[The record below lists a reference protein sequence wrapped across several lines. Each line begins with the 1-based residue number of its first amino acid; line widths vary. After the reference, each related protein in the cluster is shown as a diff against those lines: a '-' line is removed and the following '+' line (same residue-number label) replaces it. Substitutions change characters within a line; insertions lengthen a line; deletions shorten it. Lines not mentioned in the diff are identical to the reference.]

1 MFLRLQIENFRLFA
15 ALRTEGRWPEGAVVL
30 VDASGRVAELNQ
42 AAQARELIPGM
53 TMARV
58 LSRCSGVTVLHA
70 DPAAER
76 AAKRLLWNVAWQ
88 LTPQIEL
95 GDDEQVG
102 SATLEFPHPNL
113 EKLAQQVPPLL
124 EQLRRSGLP
133 ARAGLAAT
141 PDWAGFAAM
150 AAERFALKILPT
162 KQRVHE
168 LLAHLP
174 LAALDTLS
182 ADACRIL
189 EGWGIRSLAGLAAL
203 PRQDLGQRLGPDGL
217 RAWDILNG
225 TAQRVLRFGELEPD
239 YRESFDL
246 EEPIQDLA
254 SLRYLMQQ
262 ACEALAHQLEQSGKI
277 ARSLS
282 IDLWMENGQTHRKTI
297 RLPEATRRADLME
310 RLIGNYLEQLPLTA
324 PVSKGRVAID
334 PVDPLARQAGLF
346 ERSVR
351 NPWRLQETLDQLA
364 GLLGSESFG
373 APRCLNTHRP
383 DAYRLVPLPTDPSS
397 ERLSPSSDKLEA
409 RHYVTPPSSPAAAG
423 SSVLSPQ
430 PSALQ
435 MGPPLRRFRPPVPA
449 KVWLEQNHPAHLE
462 CAIVSGPVRDFH
474 GPYALNGDWAEAR
487 PWAQWEWDVEI
498 ESSGV
503 FCLRRA
509 DKQWHIVGAYD

>member
-15 ALRTEGRWPEGAVVL
+15 ALRIQGRRPDGAVVL
-30 VDASGRVAELNQ
+30 VDADGRVAELDQ
-42 AAQARELIPGM
+42 AAQGRALTPGM

-58 LSRCSGVTVLHA
+58 LSRCSGITVLHA
-70 DPAAER
+70 DLAAER

-95 GDDEQVG
+95 GEG
-102 SATLEFPHPNL
+102 SLEGCATLELLRPNF
-113 EKLAQQVPPLL
+113 EKLTAQVPPLL
-124 EQLRRSGLP
+124 NRLRRSGLP

-141 PDWAGFAAM
+141 PVWAGFAA
-150 AAERFALKILPT
+150 ATAERFGLKILPT
-162 KQRVHE
+162 QQRVHE

-182 ADACRIL
+182 PAACRIL

-203 PRQDLGQRLGPDGL
+203 PRQDLGERLGPNGL
-217 RAWDILNG
+217 QAWDVLNG
-225 TAQRVLRFGELEPD
+225 TAQPVLRFSELEMD

-246 EEPIQDLA
+246 EEPVQDLP
-254 SLRYLMQQ
+254 SLRFLMQQ
-262 ACEALAHQLEQSGKI
+262 ACEALALQLEQTGKM
-277 ARSLS
+277 ARALAV
-282 IDLWMENGQTHRKTI
+282 DLWLESGQAHQKTI

-310 RLIGNYLEQLPLTA
+310 RLLGNYLEQTALSA
-324 PVSKGRVAID
+324 PVVKGRVAID

-364 GLLGSESFG
+364 GLVGSESFG
-373 APRCLNTHRP
+373 APRLLDTHHP
-383 DAYRLVPLPTDPSS
+383 DAYQLVPLPSDPASDHSADKAPSS
-397 ERLSPSSDKLEA
+397 VLSAAGPPFDKLEA
-409 RHYVTPPSSPAAAG
+409 RHYVNTPSSPTR
-423 SSVLSPQ
+423 
-430 PSALQ
+430 
-435 MGPPLRRFRPPVPA
+435 MGPPLRRFRPPLPA
-449 KVWLEQNHPAHLE
+449 KVWLKQNHPAHLE
-462 CAIVSGPVRDFH
+462 CSLVSGPVHDFH

-487 PWAQWEWDVEI
+487 PWAQWEWDIEI

-509 DKQWHIVGAYD
+509 DKQWHLVGAYD

>member
-15 ALRTEGRWPEGAVVL
+15 VLRTDGRRPEGAVVL
-30 VDASGRVAELNQ
+30 VDANGRVAELNQ
-42 AAQARELIPGM
+42 AAQGRELTPGM

-58 LSRCSGVTVLHA
+58 LSRCNGVTVLNA

-95 GDDEQVG
+95 GEG
-102 SATLEFPHPNL
+102 ALEGCATLELVRPDL
-113 EKLAQQVPPLL
+113 KKLAAQVPPLL
-124 EQLRRSGLP
+124 ERLRRSGLP

-141 PDWAGFAAM
+141 PDWAGFAVAT
-150 AAERFALKILPT
+150 AERFGLKILPT
-162 KQRVHE
+162 QQRVQE
-168 LLAHLP
+168 LLTHLP
-174 LAALDTLS
+174 LAALDSLS

-203 PRQDLGQRLGPDGL
+203 PRQDVGERLGPDGL

-225 TAQRVLRFGELEPD
+225 TAQRVLRFREREPD

-246 EEPIQDLA
+246 EEPVQDLP
-254 SLRYLMQQ
+254 SLRFLMQR
-262 ACEALAHQLEQSGKI
+262 ASEALELQLEQTGKM
-277 ARSLS
+277 ARALS
-282 IDLWMENGQTHRKTI
+282 IDLWLENGQTHRKTI
-297 RLPEATRRADLME
+297 RLPEATRRANLME
-310 RLIGNYLEQLPLTA
+310 RLIGNYLEQMPLTS
-324 PVSKGRVAID
+324 PVTKGRVAIN
-334 PVDPLARQAGLF
+334 PVDPLSRQAGLF
-346 ERSVR
+346 EHSVR

-373 APRCLNTHRP
+373 APRLLDTHRP
-383 DAYRLVPLPTDPSS
+383 DAYQLVPLPNDPASDLRLPSS
-397 ERLSPSSDKLEA
+397 LPSVL
-409 RHYVTPPSSPAAAG
+409 RPS
-423 SSVLSPQ
+423 SSVLK
-430 PSALQ
+430 

-449 KVWLEQNHPAHLE
+449 RVWLEQNHPAHLE

-487 PWAQWEWDVEI
+487 PWAQWDWDVEI

-509 DKQWHIVGAYD
+509 NKQWHVVGAYD